1 MVWLQFEGK
10 LYASR
15 SSTGVQYRM
24 GTVDV
29 LPSHFASKQGERRF
43 HAYGL
48 IRELRGEHDEW
59 FVKYS
64 HALTKSSI
72 DKIEQ
77 PVPIKSGLEC
87 CANDSISFHY
97 TEGPE
102 ARFLHQY
109 LTNSKF
115 RVETDKDVSKW
126 PGDANG
132 YSRQPHRNEDA
143 IFELL
148 EKMSSEK

>member
-1 MVWLQFEGK
+1 MPADLA
-10 LYASR
+10 LALC
-15 SSTGVQYRM
+15 M
-24 GTVDV
+24 GTVGV
-29 LPSHFASKQGERRF
+29 LPSHFASKQRERRF

-48 IRELRGEHDEW
+48 IRELRGERDEW

-102 ARFLHQY
+102 ARFLHRY
-109 LTNSKF
+109 LTNEF
-115 RVETDKDVSKW
+115 RVETDKNVSKW
-126 PGDANG
+126 PADANG
-132 YSRQPHRNEDA
+132 YSRQPHPDEDA

-148 EKMSSEK
+148 EKMSSKK